1 MQNGLSFQRQLE
13 GLILVVLGER
23 PLHGYAIACELRE
36 RSGGTLEVAEGTL
49 YPMLHKLEQ
58 DGLIHSRW
66 ETVNGRRR
74 RVYSPSSRATSAVRE
89 RFENWRRLSRAI
101 DSVFVSA
108 PGGGG
113 E

>member
-1 MQNGLSFQRQLE
+1 MQGLSFQGQLE
-13 GLILVVLGER
+13 GLILAVLAGG

-36 RSGGTLEVAEGTL
+36 RSDGMLSVAEGTL
-49 YPMLHKLEQ
+49 YPMLHKLEK

-66 ETVNGRRR
+66 EMVNGRRR
-74 RVYSPSSRATSAVRE
+74 RVYAQSSQASRAFRE
-89 RFENWRRLSRAI
+89 RYESWRRLSGAI

-108 PGGGG
+108 GGAG